1 MATRSRRPARCSSSG
16 SKGSKGSKESTGLA
30 RTRLSERIPATASG
44 ILLIQERSA
53 VPETNRVREKMSR
66 RVFLKLG
73 VAGISAA
80 AALFLSAC
88 GGGEEEEDE
97 GDDED

>member
-1 MATRSRRPARCSSSG
+1 M
-16 SKGSKGSKESTGLA
+16 
-30 RTRLSERIPATASG
+30 
-44 ILLIQERSA
+44 
-53 VPETNRVREKMSR
+53 PETNWVREKMSR

>member
-1 MATRSRRPARCSSSG
+1 MAMRSRRPARCSSSG
-16 SKGSKGSKESTGLA
+16 SKGLA
-30 RTRLSERIPATASG
+30 RTRLSERIPAKASG
-44 ILLIQERSA
+44 SILIQETSA
-53 VPETNRVREKMSR
+53 VPETNWVQEKISR
-66 RVFLKLG
+66 RVVRKLG